1 MRNHMWNQFKKLYQP
16 YENVAIDEQIVI
28 SNNRSGLWEY
38 MLMKMWNLVWNCKYK
53 QRVGIVT
60 YIILRNT

>member
-28 SNNRSGLWEY
+28 SNNGSGLW
-38 MLMKMWNLVWNCKYK
+38 
-53 QRVGIVT
+53 
-60 YIILRNT
+60 

>member
-28 SNNRSGLWEY
+28 FQTMGQAYDST
-38 MLMKMWNLVWNCKYK
+38 C
-53 QRVGIVT
+53 
-60 YIILRNT
+60 